1 MNGLKNKDLGPIWKG
16 NEGKKV
22 TVTASNLLQT
32 NLTVGNKYY
41 FLKKSRKP
49 KFLTLMIIGNLLTFF
64 RSHFSVP

>member
-22 TVTASNLLQT
+22 IVTASNLLQT

-41 FLKKSRKP
+41 FLKKLRKP
-49 KFLTLMIIGNLLTFF
+49 KFLTLSNDHRKLAYFL
-64 RSHFSVP
+64 